1 MSEAIQYDPAAL
13 VDHCGGLY
21 GLLTQGGVD
30 SLDRITAE
38 LFGLADSRGVT
49 LADLPFLDGLP
60 TERGREELAAMI
72 AAHALRNRTPVP
84 SLVHL
89 IQFARYAL
97 TGGALV
103 SGYSMPPKEAAQS

>member
-21 GLLTQGGVD
+21 GLLTQGGAD

-60 TERGREELAAMI
+60 TARGREELAARW
-72 AAHALRNRTPVP
+72 AVSLALRR
-84 SLVHL
+84 
-89 IQFARYAL
+89 I
-97 TGGALV
+97 GALKNRIAHFERDFEPEV
-103 SGYSMPPKEAAQS
+103 GVADGAGALSR